1 MWKGAKGRPRVV
13 YYNRLKPFGRSNEK
27 ASAHHLQAKDNVF
40 AAEFLVAYSEEYGRT
55 CFSLFRKYLQT
66 GILRSRGP
74 EHLKERSFPISRR
87 SLDATGGWK
96 SNSRRLLRCRMAEL
110 TMRQQQREMR

>member
-55 CFSLFRKYLQT
+55 CFRCFGNTYRLAYCVAEDLNTSRNVAFLFPGEVWMPLEVGR
-66 GILRSRGP
+66 
-74 EHLKERSFPISRR
+74 
-87 SLDATGGWK
+87 ATAAG
-96 SNSRRLLRCRMAEL
+96 C
-110 TMRQQQREMR
+110 